1 VRPGLRVAGLT
12 HRATRIA
19 VRVGRNQV
27 VIVLGICA
35 LLGTGAAQAQ
45 SSLPQLET
53 IEVTEPLH
61 ESLVSLQELWLEWL
75 TAYHGH
81 DQERASDVLLDIVS
95 TMRRLGMERLADLS
109 LGAGASA
116 VQAAR
121 ASDFERAGW
130 ALDAAELL
138 DPRRPETAFAASTI
152 ARLEGRR
159 LAALMWHLRGFGRL
173 VWFRWESRIVRHDL
187 LLWGLVM
194 VILTGALFIALQAA
208 TKGPALFRDLSDL
221 LARRLP
227 PAVANAVAVAL
238 LFFPLVLPSGFL
250 LLLAF
255 WSVLLWGYSS
265 RSERIVVVVVWLA
278 MGVTPVLVSQ
288 QRQRVEVLMS
298 PPVRAIQSLAIG
310 RLEGSML
317 TDLGGLRLLLPE
329 SVAVQH
335 LLADV
340 HLQLGQWE
348 FARSLYLDIIDAE
361 PDNAAAELNLGAFY
375 FRVADYASAIQ
386 LFQRASSSEAVAA
399 AAFFNL
405 SQTYSASYMFEQ
417 SEQIL
422 GQARRANE
430 DAVSQWLRRS
440 QSAQVVTVKGGL
452 ARVPE
457 IHQELLSIWHAE
469 ERMPSMLASLAAAW
483 SARLVLVVLAAAYLL
498 ARFCHHRGFYRQR
511 MEMGEEAEPD
521 DSLRRVL
528 IPGMAAALDGRG
540 YRAVAEL
547 LLPVALLIL
556 PLVGTMGYRI
566 PWGYEPGD
574 FIVWAIAGVGM
585 LLYVSRRV
593 IRGLRAGEA
602 T

>member
-1 VRPGLRVAGLT
+1 MK
-12 HRATRIA
+12 
-19 VRVGRNQV
+19 VGRIQV
-27 VIVLGICA
+27 VIVLGLCGLVA
-35 LLGTGAAQAQ
+35 GGAARAQ

-75 TAYHGH
+75 TAYHAY
-81 DQERASDVLLDIVS
+81 DEERAAGVLLDIVS
-95 TMRRLGMERLADLS
+95 TMRRLGMERLSDLS

-130 ALDAAELL
+130 ALEAAELL
-138 DPRRPETAFAASTI
+138 DPRRPETAFSASTI

-159 LAALMWHLRGFGRL
+159 LAALAWHVRGFARL
-173 VWFRWESRIVRHDL
+173 VWFRWERAIVRHDL
-187 LLWGLVM
+187 LLWVLMLIIVA
-194 VILTGALFIALQAA
+194 GALFVALQTAA
-208 TKGPALFRDLSDL
+208 KGPALYRDLLDL
-221 LARRLP
+221 VARKMP
-227 PAVANAVAVAL
+227 VQVANALLVAA
-238 LFFPLVLPSGFL
+238 LFFPLVLPSGL
-250 LLLAF
+250 LWLLAF
-255 WSVLLWGYSS
+255 WSILLWGYAS
-265 RSERIVVVVVWLA
+265 RSERVVMVALWLI
-278 MGVTPVLVSQ
+278 MGVVPLLVSQ
-288 QRQRVEVLMS
+288 QRQKVEVLMS
-298 PPVRAIQSLAIG
+298 SPVRAIQSLSIG

-317 TDLGGLRLLLPE
+317 TDLGGLRLILPE

-348 FARSLYLDIIDAE
+348 FARSLYLDVLDAE
-361 PDNAAAELNLGAFY
+361 PENASAELNLGAFY

-430 DAVSQWLRRS
+430 DAVSSWLRRS
-440 QSAQVVTVKGGL
+440 ESAQVVTVKGGL
-452 ARVPE
+452 ARIPE
-457 IHQELLSIWHAE
+457 IHEELLAIWSPTGQV
-469 ERMPSMLASLAAAW
+469 PSFLARLATAW
-483 SARLVLVVLAAAYLL
+483 SARLVLVVLLAAFALERF
-498 ARFCHHRGFYRQR
+498 ARRKGFYRQR
-511 MEMGEEAEPD
+511 MEASGGEAEPD

-528 IPGMAAALDGRG
+528 IPGMAPALDGRG
-540 YRAVAEL
+540 YRAFLEL
-547 LLPVALLIL
+547 LLPVALLML
-556 PLVGTMGYRI
+556 PLVGTLGYRV

-574 FIVWAIAGVGM
+574 FMVWMLAAVGI

-593 IRGLRAGEA
+593 VRGLRAGEA